1 MKRIILRDV
10 IISTVIVLFVIA
22 FAVLSQQNVRVKQE
36 NQKLKDEIQ
45 ELNREIG
52 KYQVMDGF
60 WEDYIDLLEEIYEGK
75 INKAVLE
82 ERIYWLES
90 NNLSEGDYV
99 QQMYDTFE
107 DLIEVMIEYYETTA
121 QEVSLEFYVAQNYP
135 ALYDRVNRLMG
146 P

>member
-52 KYQVMDGF
+52 EYQVMDSF
-60 WEDYIDLLEEIYEGK
+60 WEDYIDLLDEIYEGK
-75 INKAVLE
+75 INEAVLE

-90 NNLSEGDYV
+90 NDVYEGDYV

-121 QEVSLEFYVAQNYP
+121 QEVSLEAYVARNYP